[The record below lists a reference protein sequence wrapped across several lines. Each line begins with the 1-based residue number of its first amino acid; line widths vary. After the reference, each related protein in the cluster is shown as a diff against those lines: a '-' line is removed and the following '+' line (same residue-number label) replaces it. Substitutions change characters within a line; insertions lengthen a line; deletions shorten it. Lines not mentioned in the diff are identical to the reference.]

1 MLLVIICVF
10 CIVLFWMRQSFSN
23 LFSSREATKLGSD
36 IKMTSNPP
44 YDIIKQTIKEEIVYD
59 YELFKSLK
67 TNPSYEVIQKSN
79 RLDNN
84 SDNVATQSGCNDATQ
99 PNPSCS
105 ANSKSSR
112 VIHED
117 QDGYVEI
124 DNL

>member
-1 MLLVIICVF
+1 
-10 CIVLFWMRQSFSN
+10 
-23 LFSSREATKLGSD
+23 
-36 IKMTSNPP
+36 MTSNPP

-84 SDNVATQSGCNDATQ
+84 SDNAATRSGCNDAIQ

-105 ANSKSSR
+105 ANSKSFR
-112 VIHED
+112 VIAT
-117 QDGYVEI
+117 
-124 DNL
+124 